1 MGSKM
6 VGRQTL
12 SYYLSVLKQKI
23 HTRRLIEELCEYTG
37 KSKTEVKN
45 LFYNEALSEEA
56 WAKANPETE
65 EEILRFYS
73 ESEEPMYTNLRWPSV
88 DLKKF
93 KSRFKLLNF
102 CRQHNIKTVLDFGAG
117 AGEYCLFL
125 AKHGF
130 NVTYCD
136 VHGVIWKFS
145 KWWFDRHGVSVSML
159 RAGQDKLG
167 KYDLIICTDVLEH
180 VKNPLKK
187 LAQLHAAIEVNGFL
201 CATFPFK
208 VPKNQHLLENV
219 KYAETIENA
228 LLEMGFKFCI
238 EDYFR
243 YYQKSR

>member
-12 SYYLSVLKQKI
+12 PYYLSVLKQKI
-23 HTRRLIEELCEYTG
+23 HTRRLIKELCEYTG
-37 KSKTEVKN
+37 KSKAEVKK

-73 ESEEPMYTNLRWPSV
+73 ESEEPMYTNLWWSSV
-88 DLKKF
+88 DLTKF
-93 KSRFKLLNF
+93 KSRFKLLSF
-102 CRQHNIKTVLDFGAG
+102 CRQYNIKTVLDFGAS

-136 VHGVIWKFS
+136 LYGVKWKFS
-145 KWWFDRHGVSVSML
+145 KWRFDRYGVSVHML

-180 VKNPLKK
+180 IKNPLKK
-187 LAQLHAAIEVNGFL
+187 LAQLHDALKVNGFL
-201 CATFPFK
+201 CATFPFAI
-208 VPKNQHLLENV
+208 PKRLHLLENV
-219 KYAETIENA
+219 KYAGIIENV
-228 LLEMGFKFCI
+228 LMEMGFKFLI

-243 YYQKSR
+243 YYQKRK

>member
-1 MGSKM
+1 ML
-6 VGRQTL
+6 GRQTMSYFL
-12 SYYLSVLKQKI
+12 STLRQKI
-23 HTRRLIEELCEYTG
+23 HTRRLIEDLCEYTG

-56 WAKANPETE
+56 WAKANPVTE

-88 DLKKF
+88 DLTKF
-93 KSRFKLLNF
+93 KSRFKLLSF
-102 CRQHNIKTVLDFGAG
+102 CRQYNVKTVLDFGAG

-125 AKHGF
+125 AQHGF

-136 VHGVIWKFS
+136 VYGVIWKFS
-145 KWWFDRHGVSVSML
+145 KWRFNRYGVSVHML

-167 KYDLIICTDVLEH
+167 KYNLIICTDVLEH
-180 VKNPLKK
+180 IKNPLKT
-187 LAQLHAAIEVNGFL
+187 LTQLHNSIEVNGFL

-208 VPKNQHLLENV
+208 VPKKQHLLENV
-219 KYAETIENA
+219 KYAKIMENV
-228 LLEMGFKFCI
+228 LMEMGFKVLI

-243 YYQKSR
+243 YYQKSK